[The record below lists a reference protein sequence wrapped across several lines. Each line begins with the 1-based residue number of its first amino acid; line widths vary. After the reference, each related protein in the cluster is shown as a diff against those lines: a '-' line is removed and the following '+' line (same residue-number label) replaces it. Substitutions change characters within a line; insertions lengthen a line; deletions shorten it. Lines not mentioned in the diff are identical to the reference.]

1 MMLLHGQVVPVSTAY
16 KKVSQQDQVE
26 WALRTFK
33 EVTGD
38 EFTYDLRIKRYG
50 AIIFN
55 LRYAG
60 WDIETIEPKNH
71 PNKKWSFRL
80 LSEPVEEGEQR
91 ALAI

>member
-1 MMLLHGQVVPVSTAY
+1 MKMLRGQIAPVSTAY

-26 WALRTFK
+26 WALETFK

-55 LRYAG
+55 LRDDG

-71 PNKKWSFRL
+71 PNKKWAFRL
-80 LSEPVEEGEQR
+80 ISKPSEDGQR
-91 ALAI
+91 ALAV